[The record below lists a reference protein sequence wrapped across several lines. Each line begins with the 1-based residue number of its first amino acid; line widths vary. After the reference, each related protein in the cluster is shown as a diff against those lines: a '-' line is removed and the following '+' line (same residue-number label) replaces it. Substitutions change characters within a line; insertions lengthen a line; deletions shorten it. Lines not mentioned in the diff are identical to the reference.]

1 MNMLEPKQARSHATR
16 QRLLDAAVQ
25 VLVEEGYAGISAST
39 VARRAGVSRGAHQH
53 HFANRQTLVIES
65 VRHMSAR
72 ELNVLHERI
81 GGLPQGE
88 SRVGGALDFIFEMY
102 SGTFFAAI
110 LELSLA
116 ARREP
121 ELKTTIAEEERSMSL
136 TVQRLGVEILGD
148 DALEDPALGHR
159 WTTAIATIRGLAVL
173 RLLRHSQETIDRQWR
188 HARGEIIESLMR
200 EHVDAASS

>member
-16 QRLLDAAVQ
+16 RRLLDAAVE

-53 HFANRQTLVIES
+53 HFANRQTLVVES

-72 ELNVLHERI
+72 ELDALQEKIAALPHGHSRI
-81 GGLPQGE
+81 
-88 SRVGGALDFIFEMY
+88 VGALDFIFEMY

-121 ELKTTIAEEERSMSL
+121 ELKAAIADEERSMSL
-136 TVQRLGVEILGD
+136 TVHQLGVEIFG
-148 DALEDPALGHR
+148 AEEFADPQLTHR
-159 WTTAIATIRGLAVL
+159 WTTSIATIRGLAVL
-173 RLLRHSQETIDRQWR
+173 RLLRHSKATIDRQWKF
-188 HARGEIIESLMR
+188 ARGDILNGLIKDGTDQTTS
-200 EHVDAASS
+200 

>member
-16 QRLLDAAVQ
+16 RRLLDAAVQ

-53 HFANRQTLVIES
+53 HFANRQTLVVES

-72 ELNVLHERI
+72 ELEALQERI
-81 GGLPQGE
+81 AALPHGE
-88 SRVGGALDFIFEMY
+88 SRVAGALDFIFEMY

-121 ELKTTIAEEERSMSL
+121 ELRTAIADEERSMSL
-136 TVQRLGVEILGD
+136 TVQQLGTEIFGK
-148 DALEDPALGHR
+148 DAFLDPDLGHR

-173 RLLRHSQETIDRQWR
+173 RLLRHSKETIERQWR
-188 HARGEIIESLMR
+188 YARGEILATLMR
-200 EHVDAASS
+200 AKAEAPPS